1 MSFRYLEERN
11 DPFWTEDPKILV
23 NKNRLIE
30 FVPTS
35 DMTWKE
41 RLNALTRLFIYAGLL
56 LMMYLGRAWPIYIS
70 LAGVMFTLFLFRFG
84 PKPKVTYRNAPTSH
98 PTAESPN
105 PYIPPDQPE
114 CIPPTRNN
122 PFMNVLQN
130 EYIDNPTR
138 PPACDYE
145 EVKDDVERNWNYNL
159 YRDVGEAL
167 WDRNNSQRQWYTMPW
182 TTIPN
187 DQGAFANW
195 LYRTGPVCKTDQT
208 ACLRY
213 EDLRANR
220 QVVGDSEYLA

>member
-11 DPFWTEDPKILV
+11 DPFWSEDPKILV
-23 NKNRLIE
+23 SKKRLVE

-41 RLNALTRLFIYAGLL
+41 RLNSLTRLFLYAGLL
-56 LMMYLGRAWPIYIS
+56 LMMYLGKAWPVYIS
-70 LAGVMFTLFLFRFG
+70 LSGAMLTLFLFRFG
-84 PKPKVTYRNAPTSH
+84 PKPKQPHRNVPTGHPTSD
-98 PTAESPN
+98 SPN
-105 PYIPPDQPE
+105 PYIPEDQPE

-130 EYIDNPTR
+130 EYVDNPTR

-145 EVKDDVERNWNYNL
+145 EVKDDVEKHWNYNL

-167 WDRNNSQRQWYTMPW
+167 WDRNNSQRQWFTMPW

>member
-11 DPFWTEDPKILV
+11 DPFWSEHPKTLV
-23 NKNRLIE
+23 DKNRLVE

-56 LMMYLGRAWPIYIS
+56 LTMYLGRSWPLY
-70 LAGVMFTLFLFRFG
+70 LALGGIGMTLTLFKFG
-84 PKPKVTYRNAPTSH
+84 PKPEKKPIAAPTGH
-98 PTAESPN
+98 PTTDSPN
-105 PYIPPDQPE
+105 PYIPENQPE
-114 CIPPTRNN
+114 CIPPTKNN
-122 PFMNVLQN
+122 PFMNVMQN

-145 EVKDDVERNWNYNL
+145 QEKDDVEDKWSYNL
-159 YRDVGEAL
+159 YRDVGESI
-167 WDRNNSQRQWYTMPW
+167 WDRNNSQRQFYTNPS

-187 DQGAFANW
+187 DQGGFANW
-195 LYRTGPVCKTDQT
+195 LFKTSGTCKTDQT

-220 QVVGDSEYLA
+220 PVVGDGEYLA